1 MYQECSSPITELP
14 IYPVTQCSKN
24 LFTYCSIY
32 RNNFVTLSDFPKY
45 PGYERY
51 DVSNILF
58 NLYAE
63 MHSPRNLIKV
73 VSDIPK
79 LIYCSS
85 FIRGQQNCG
94 LLIHRCAIDIFCR
107 SQTALAGA
115 RPEIYHIDRTEH
127 HLYGLALFLVVGKRR
142 SASLILGRFFH

>member
-1 MYQECSSPITELP
+1 MYQECSNPITELP

-32 RNNFVTLSDFPKY
+32 RNNLVTLSDFPKY

-63 MHSPRNLIKV
+63 MHSFRYLIKV
-73 VSDIPK
+73 VSDIP
-79 LIYCSS
+79 
-85 FIRGQQNCG
+85 
-94 LLIHRCAIDIFCR
+94 
-107 SQTALAGA
+107 
-115 RPEIYHIDRTEH
+115 
-127 HLYGLALFLVVGKRR
+127 
-142 SASLILGRFFH
+142 